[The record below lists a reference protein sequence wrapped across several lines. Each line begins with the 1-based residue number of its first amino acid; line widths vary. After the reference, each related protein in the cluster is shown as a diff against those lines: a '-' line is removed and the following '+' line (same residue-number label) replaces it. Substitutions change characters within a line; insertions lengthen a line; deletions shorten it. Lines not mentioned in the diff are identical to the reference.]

1 MEAMARSVAM
11 RMAMYGIIGSVT
23 ELRLTRPIW
32 LTTTKSKPTGG
43 TSAYGSVLNA
53 DGSVDVEATRA
64 SRRRP

>member
-1 MEAMARSVAM
+1 
-11 RMAMYGIIGSVT
+11 MYGIIGSVT